1 MRTSCSSAMPPGSL
15 PIFPCPPPRRWCSPS
30 TTRTSRSRSSVPC
43 WRARL
48 ATWACWA
55 AASADAASSRFC
67 APRASRRS
75 GSRACRSRSDWTS
88 ARRRRPRS
96 RSASLRR
103 SWRCA
108 AGGRALR
115 SRSERREAH
124 ADREGHL
131 PPAGAVLAQNV
142 LGSDGR
148 VVLEKGAVL
157 GAEELQRLSELPWTE
172 LHVIEL
178 ETGDVHEEEAGRRL
192 SAALAGDGVGV
203 EALSAGAFPLVA
215 RHRGVLDYDPALL
228 ARLNEI
234 DDLAVYAR
242 PPGSITRE
250 GERIGGAKII
260 PFVTRQECLT
270 AAEGIAA
277 GGLLRVRRF
286 LPVRVAV
293 LVEDS
298 VEERVLSRA
307 RRALEEKLAFFGSD
321 LALVERVPMATDAVT
336 DALRG
341 ALRSGAELIVL
352 AGGNPMDPLDPAL
365 LALERAGARME
376 KHGIPAQPGTLLWL
390 AYAGAVPRVG
400 APSCGLFAKAT
411 ALDLLLPPLLTG
423 ERLSRAAVAAMG
435 AGGLITTEVA
445 WRLPPYRAGSPRGQ
459 LDPE

>member
-1 MRTSCSSAMPPGSL
+1 VRP
-15 PIFPCPPPRRWCSPS
+15 
-30 TTRTSRSRSSVPC
+30 TRI
-43 WRARL
+43 
-48 ATWACWA
+48 
-55 AASADAASSRFC
+55 
-67 APRASRRS
+67 
-75 GSRACRSRSDWTS
+75 
-88 ARRRRPRS
+88 
-96 RSASLRR
+96 
-103 SWRCA
+103 
-108 AGGRALR
+108 
-115 SRSERREAH
+115 ER
-124 ADREGHL
+124 GHL

-178 ETGDVHEEEAGRRL
+178 QSGDVHEEEAGRRL
-192 SAALAGDGVGV
+192 AGSLAGDGVQV
-203 EALSAGAFPLVA
+203 ETLSAGAFPLVA
-215 RHRGVLDYDPALL
+215 RHRGVVDYDAALL

-234 DDLAVYAR
+234 DDLAVYVK
-242 PPGSITRE
+242 PPGSIARE
-250 GERIGGAKII
+250 GERIGGAKIV
-260 PFVTRQECLT
+260 PFVTRRERLA

-286 LPVRVAV
+286 LPVRVAA

-298 VEERVLSRA
+298 VEERMLSRA

-321 LALVERVPMATDAVT
+321 LTLVERIPLATDAVA
-336 DALRG
+336 DALRA
-341 ALRSGAELIVL
+341 ALRSGAELILL

-390 AYAGAVPRVG
+390 AYAGAVPVIG

-423 ERLSRAAVAAMG
+423 ERLSRAAVAALG

-445 WRLPPYRAGSPRGQ
+445 WRLEPYRAGSPRGQ